1 MAYPGDTHSITLAVL
16 EEIST
21 FIAEVA
27 NTKTVGNKRW
37 VETKS
42 MAALDIFADLREK
55 TGMCFHHPKEIQGLA
70 YARRVGKETP

>member
-1 MAYPGDTHSITLAVL
+1 MAYPGDTHSITLAML

-27 NTKTVGNKRW
+27 NTKRVGNKRW

-42 MAALDIFADLREK
+42 MAALDIFADLGKNRHV
-55 TGMCFHHPKEIQGLA
+55 FPSSQGD
-70 YARRVGKETP
+70 